1 MVSFASLEMIRI
13 LNGIYA
19 NNCLYGYLI
28 EHKFYKC
35 SKTMDYGMACFKV
48 VFLDH
53 EELFLMV

>member
-19 NNCLYGYLI
+19 NNCCLYGYLI

-35 SKTMDYGMACFKV
+35 SKTMDDGMVCFKV
-48 VFLDH
+48 VF
-53 EELFLMV
+53 